1 MIILFLFIEVQT
13 HSAVHLCIHSVWTAK
28 CKGPVTAGETH
39 GNGVVLPW
47 SFSSWP
53 LEALHGLSKHF
64 TVSRQRRPCT
74 HSVLPKNTSTCRLYW
89 AVIEPQTFRSIDEHT
104 PFGPQSEIRLN
115 IFLPALKGDSHTYSM
130 SRPFSESFPFFTST
144 SVASFNINGMYCKHL
159 KMFTVHASSAN
170 MKLEFIA

>member
-1 MIILFLFIEVQT
+1 MELFFMASRSTSRSLSQ
-13 HSAVHLCIHSVWTAK
+13 
-28 CKGPVTAGETH
+28 VTTT
-39 GNGVVLPW
+39 LW
-47 SFSSWP
+47 W
-53 LEALHGLSKHF
+53 
-64 TVSRQRRPCT
+64 QRRPCT

-115 IFLPALKGDSHTYSM
+115 IFLSALKGDSHTYSM

-170 MKLEFIA
+170 MKLEFIALPRAPAIPSGIILAPRSTDFIYLVCMKPVP